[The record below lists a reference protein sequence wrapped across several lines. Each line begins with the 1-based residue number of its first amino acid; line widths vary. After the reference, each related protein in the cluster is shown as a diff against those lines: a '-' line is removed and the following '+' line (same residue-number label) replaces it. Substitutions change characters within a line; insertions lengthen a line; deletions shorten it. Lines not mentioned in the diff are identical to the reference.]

1 MAAPGSEYVTPGSLF
16 ELVARGNKDKFFF
29 SSDLKVAE
37 SPFNNIY
44 DSTEPHLGEV
54 RTTVPNNEVDFGK
67 MVEFTLETFGDVLT
81 DMSVLINM
89 STWLPSLPLTAG
101 GTTYP
106 PSEANNM
113 YHIISTTGGISY
125 GWIRGIAYLLF
136 EKIQIFQD
144 NVLLQEISGDSLL
157 ALEQTA
163 STNVQYYLRAAEAGM
178 HNGSAREIAG
188 AATPDTLRLRIPFPG
203 LAGKYDGGLPLCAL
217 REQTFRVR
225 FWLRSAEQLWESSP
239 QRTAATVAPWNQ
251 TFTVPGIISGIG
263 GAGRSALE
271 PPELL
276 LETRQIYLTE
286 DQIAELRA
294 THLKIPFIQFYDE
307 TFTFGEADYVSID
320 RGGIALA
327 QRRMEGRHPME
338 RLLFNFRSAE
348 WLATGQL
355 WRIGGSE
362 FYNSVGFLV
371 AGTDRENAW
380 PSAVLHGVNGLIK
393 DERFMAS
400 RGQSELRWS
409 IPEGLGPNRMPTGTV
424 NFSTASRPTLTVD
437 LKNVAPFCGQRLTYL
452 QVCGESWALY
462 EVRDGRGR
470 LVFID

>member
-54 RTTVPNNEVDFGK
+54 RTTVPNNEVDFDK
-67 MVEFTLETFGDVLT
+67 MVEFTLEVFGDVLT
-81 DMSVLINM
+81 DMSILVRM
-89 STWLPSLPLTAG
+89 PSWLPSLPVTAG
-101 GTTYP
+101 GTTYQ

-113 YHIISTTGGISY
+113 YHIVSTTGGISY

-157 ALEQTA
+157 ALDQTA
-163 STNVQYYLRAAEAGM
+163 STNVQYYMRAAEAGM
-178 HNGSAREIAG
+178 NNGSTRSIAA
-188 AATPDTLRLRIPFPG
+188 AATPNTLRLRIPFPG

-217 REQTFRVR
+217 REQTFKVR
-225 FWLRSAEQLWESSP
+225 LWLRPAEQLWESSP
-239 QRTAATVAPWNQ
+239 QRTAATAAPWNQ
-251 TFTVPGIISGIG
+251 TFTVPGIISGVG
-263 GAGRSALE
+263 GAGRSALG

-276 LETRQIYLTE
+276 LETRQIYLTD
-286 DQIAELRA
+286 DQIAELRS
-294 THLKIPFIQFYDE
+294 THLKIPFIQYYDE
-307 TFTFGEADYVSID
+307 TFTFGEADYLAID
-320 RGGIALA
+320 RGGIALV

-338 RLLFNFRSAE
+338 RLLLNFRSAE

-355 WRIGGSE
+355 WRSGGAE

-371 AGTDRENAW
+371 AGTDREYAW
-380 PSAVLHGVNGLIK
+380 PSAVLHGINGLVK

-462 EVRDGRGR
+462 EIRDGRGR